1 MKTAVFLILILS
13 ISPWCRAASD
23 QNTSVGQPSVFWID
37 GQWQT
42 WNHGAWTSY
51 GQKPTTKIEKPARDR
66 RTAAENADKASDPTR
81 IRRAPKMALAKPGSV
96 QSGLDSE
103 ATPGQQGLPP
113 GPPNLAIGQP
123 NLAIGQPTIGIGQ
136 PTIGIGQPTIGI
148 GQPTIGIGQ
157 STTAIGQT
165 TIGIGQ
171 PAPGIGQTTIGI
183 GQPTIGIGQPT
194 IGIGQP
200 TIGIGQPT
208 IGIGKP
214 NIGIGKHCESQ
225 TPKPVPHAHKVPITE
240 KAKD

>member
-1 MKTAVFLILILS
+1 MKTAALLTFILS
-13 ISPWCRAASD
+13 TTICCLGASE
-23 QNTSVGQPSVFWID
+23 QSTPVGQPSIFWVD

-42 WNHGAWTSY
+42 WNNGAWTPY
-51 GQKPTTKIEKPARDR
+51 GQKPTTKIDKPTRER
-66 RTAAENADKASDPTR
+66 RTIGENPDRASDSAR
-81 IRRAPKMALAKPGSV
+81 IRRAPKIGLAKPGSA

-103 ATPGQQGLPP
+103 VPSGQQGLPP

-123 NLAIGQPTIGIGQ
+123 NVAIGQPTIGIGQ

-171 PAPGIGQTTIGI
+171 PAPAMGQTTIGIGQTTIGI
-183 GQPTIGIGQPT
+183 GRPTIGIGQPT

-200 TIGIGQPT
+200 TIRIGKPK
-208 IGIGKP
+208 IGIGKQS
-214 NIGIGKHCESQ
+214 ESQ
-225 TPKPVPHAHKVPITE
+225 TPKPVPHAHKAPVTE
-240 KAKD
+240 RLKD